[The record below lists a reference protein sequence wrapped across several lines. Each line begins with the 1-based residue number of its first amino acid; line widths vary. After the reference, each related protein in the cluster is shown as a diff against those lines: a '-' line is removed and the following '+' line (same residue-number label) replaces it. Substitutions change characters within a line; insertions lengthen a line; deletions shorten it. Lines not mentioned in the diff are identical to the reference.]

1 MFLNIIDGRAVK
13 AMAVNSSDLGPVP
26 VLYAEHQSWLHAW
39 LHRRVGCREQA
50 ADLVQDTFLRVLLR
64 EETLRIRQ
72 PRAFLARI
80 AHGLMVDA
88 FRRAALERAY
98 LVELAQL
105 PEDVQPGPEEC
116 LAAVQAL
123 REIDRLLSGL
133 SDKAR
138 AAFIWRQV
146 EGLGQREIAERLG
159 VSVPR
164 VHQYLAQATL
174 QCYTALYGAPSD

>member
-1 MFLNIIDGRAVK
+1 
-13 AMAVNSSDLGPVP
+13 MAAELPDARLVP
-26 VLYAEHQSWLHAW
+26 ALYAEHRSWLHAW
-39 LHRRVGCREQA
+39 LYRRVGCGEQA

-64 EETLRIRQ
+64 EESSRIRQ
-72 PRAFLARI
+72 PRAFLTRI
-80 AHGLMVDA
+80 AHGLMVDS

-98 LVELAQL
+98 LAELALL
-105 PEDVQPGPEEC
+105 PEEVHPSPEEY

-133 SDKAR
+133 SAKAR
-138 AAFIWRQV
+138 AAFVWRQV

-164 VHQYLAQATL
+164 VHQYLAQAAL
-174 QCYTALYGAPSD
+174 QCYTALYGAPSA

>member
-1 MFLNIIDGRAVK
+1 
-13 AMAVNSSDLGPVP
+13 MAVDSSEAQYVP
-26 VLYAEHQSWLHAW
+26 ALYTEHRSWLHAW
-39 LHRRVGCREQA
+39 LQRQIGCRELA

-64 EETLRIRQ
+64 EQTLRIQQ

-80 AHGLMVDA
+80 AHGLMIDS

-98 LVELAQL
+98 LAELAQL
-105 PEDVQPGPEEC
+105 PEEVHPSPEEY
-116 LAAVQAL
+116 LAALQAL
-123 REIDRLLSGL
+123 REIDRLLAGL
-133 SDKAR
+133 SDRAR

-174 QCYTALYGAPSD
+174 QCYTALYGAPAA

>member
-1 MFLNIIDGRAVK
+1 
-13 AMAVNSSDLGPVP
+13 MAVDSSEMQCVP
-26 VLYAEHQSWLHAW
+26 VLYTEHRTWLHAW
-39 LHRRVGCREQA
+39 LHRQVGCREQA

-80 AHGLMVDA
+80 AHGLMVDS

-98 LVELAQL
+98 LAELALL
-105 PEDVQPGPEEC
+105 PEAVQPSPEDY
-116 LAAVQAL
+116 LSAMQAL

-138 AAFIWRQV
+138 AAFVWRQV

-164 VHQYLAQATL
+164 VHQYLAQAML
-174 QCYTALYGAPSD
+174 QVYTALYGAPVA

>member
-1 MFLNIIDGRAVK
+1 
-13 AMAVNSSDLGPVP
+13 MAVESTNARFVP
-26 VLYAEHQSWLHAW
+26 ELYAEHRSWLHAW
-39 LHRRVGCREQA
+39 LHRQVGCREQA

-64 EETLRIRQ
+64 EETLRIQQ

-98 LVELAQL
+98 LAELAQL
-105 PEDVQPGPEEC
+105 PEEVQPGPEAY

-123 REIDRLLSGL
+123 REIERLLSGL

-138 AAFIWRQV
+138 AAFIWRRV
-146 EGLGQREIAERLG
+146 EGLSQREIAERLG

-164 VHQYLAQATL
+164 VHQYLAQAML
-174 QCYTALYGAPSD
+174 QCYTALYGAPVA